1 MVNSRTPRSA
11 LQETQPVY
19 RRPLPSGK
27 LGEIAV
33 VTLATEDI
41 LLLIHPPC
49 CHIAQQNYTFLR
61 VLQLKFIYSDNHTTN
76 LL

>member
-27 LGEIAV
+27 LGEIVV
-33 VTLATEDI
+33 VTLARYSFVDSSTV
-41 LLLIHPPC
+41 
-49 CHIAQQNYTFLR
+49 NYTFLR
-61 VLQLKFIYSDNHTTN
+61 VLQFKFIYSDNRTTN